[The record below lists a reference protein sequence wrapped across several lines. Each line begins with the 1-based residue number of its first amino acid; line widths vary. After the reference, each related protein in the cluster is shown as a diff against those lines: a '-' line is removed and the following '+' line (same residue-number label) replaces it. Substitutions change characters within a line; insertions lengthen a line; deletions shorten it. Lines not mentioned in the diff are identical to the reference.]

1 VLESLVDK
9 GNTVI
14 VIEHN
19 LDVVKT
25 ADWIIDMGPEGGHKG
40 GSVVA
45 VGTPEELAETPESHT
60 GQWLRHVLGL
70 DGPATGTAPR
80 TVTSRAAKANGSA
93 TKASTK
99 TVAVKAAS
107 KTIAAPK
114 KKAAPAKASRS
125 AKV

>member
-40 GSVVA
+40 GAVVA

-70 DGPATGTAPR
+70 DGPASGSAPSK
-80 TVTSRAAKANGSA
+80 VTTRAAKANGSVAKKAKSPAAA
-93 TKASTK
+93 TKR
-99 TVAVKAAS
+99 
-107 KTIAAPK
+107 
-114 KKAAPAKASRS
+114 APAAARSSRS